1 MYRRRPW
8 GLYAYA
14 LLAYTFLFAPILV
27 VAMNSFNADRFRIEW
42 GGFTTEWYRSAWE
55 DPATLTAA
63 KNSLIIAAIVA
74 VLATVIGTATALYLR
89 RSGRWTGTL
98 IQGTT
103 YARLIIPELLLA
115 IALLILFS
123 RLSFQRGLPTIVI
136 GHVVLNSA
144 YVTVIVGARLAQREA
159 FTEEA
164 ARDLGATPWR
174 AFRRVTL
181 PEIMPAVVAGGI
193 LAFTF
198 SLDNVVGSFF
208 LSGSTNTL
216 PLVILSLIRFE
227 VSPTVNA
234 LGMSLTAATG
244 LAMIAFL
251 LLNWRRA
258 GDSAGRDSRGS
269 PGP

>member
-14 LLAYTFLFAPILV
+14 SLAYLFLFAPILV
-27 VAMNSFNADRFRIEW
+27 VMINSFNKDRFRIRW
-42 GGFTTEWYRSAWE
+42 GGFTTEWYRSAWS
-55 DPATLTAA
+55 DPSTVAAA
-63 KNSLIIAAIVA
+63 KTSVIIAAVVA
-74 VLATVIGTATALYLR
+74 VLATVIGTSTALYLR
-89 RSGRWTGTL
+89 RSSRWMRAL
-98 IQGTT
+98 VQGTT

-115 IALLILFS
+115 VALLIVFA
-123 RLSFQRGLPTIVI
+123 RLNIDRGLVTIMI
-136 GHVVLNSA
+136 GHVVFNSA
-144 YVTVIVGARLAQREA
+144 YVTVIVGARLAAREA

-181 PEIMPAVVAGGI
+181 PEIMPAVVAGAI

-198 SLDNVVGSFF
+198 SLDNVVTSFF

-227 VSPTVNA
+227 VSPAVNA
-234 LGMSLTAATG
+234 LGMSLTAVTA
-244 LAMIAFL
+244 LAMVAFL

-258 GDSAGRDSRGS
+258 RPAARV
-269 PGP
+269 